1 MKKTI
6 CARSVVAALA
16 ATILVAAAP
25 PTAAAEAHRQPA
37 ASRVGLIGAGAGY
50 GEAHGSQRVGALQRQ
65 LARVG
70 EHPGPI
76 DGRFGP
82 LTEAAV
88 RDFQLREGLAVDGI
102 VGPITKAALERQ
114 LAVLAPGAGYGEPHG
129 SARVRALQRQLAR
142 VGEHPG
148 QIDGR
153 FGPLTEAAVREF
165 QLREDLA
172 VDGIVGEETSGT
184 LTRLT
189 AVRTESAGNGPRSE
203 QTKLQGEPPRT
214 TSPKSNP
221 ARVDRA
227 RQSVPLDRARHTAP
241 AERARPTAPAERA
254 RPTASVDRAG
264 PRGPRSSSGSEP
276 ALWLVALAVGAMLVV
291 LGVLALAFR
300 RHAAASRRP
309 DMPGP
314 EPPLFQIRIIGRK
327 GQGVM
332 TTAELLSLAALV
344 EDRHA
349 QAFPVFAED
358 RSGVV
363 MSLCRIGEREIRPR
377 EPIALPDA
385 LIVQDPSILPPISLL
400 EWLGPEGYLV
410 VNSSRSFEELGL
422 DEVAASLRKERRLTI
437 PATDLAPPHL
447 GRAVPNTVLLGAF
460 AGLCGVV
467 SFDSLAVAIRER
479 FPGPIGDANVS
490 AAEAGF
496 GYAENGAR
504 TLAPKERT
512 GRL

>member
-1 MKKTI
+1 MQKTTY
-6 CARSVVAALA
+6 VAAVTALVA
-16 ATILVAAAP
+16 AIALAAAP
-25 PTAAAEAHRQPA
+25 PSEAAEAHPQLVT
-37 ASRVGLIGAGAGY
+37 SRVGLIGAGAGY
-50 GEAHGSQRVGALQRQ
+50 AEPHGSQRVRAIQRQ
-65 LARVG
+65 LVRVG

-88 RDFQLREGLAVDGI
+88 REFQLHEGLAVDGV
-102 VGPITKAALERQ
+102 VGPITEAGLKRETGLIAL
-114 LAVLAPGAGYGEPHG
+114 GSGYGKPQG
-129 SARVRALQRQLAR
+129 SARVRAIQRQLVR

-148 QIDGR
+148 PIDGR

-165 QLREDLA
+165 QLHEGLA
-172 VDGIVGEETSGT
+172 VDGVVGKQTTGQ
-184 LTRLT
+184 LKRLI
-189 AVRTESAGNGPRSE
+189 AVRTERAGNAGPRSE
-203 QTKLQGEPPRT
+203 QSGLQE
-214 TSPKSNP
+214 KP
-221 ARVDRA
+221 AT
-227 RQSVPLDRARHTAP
+227 TAP
-241 AERARPTAPAERA
+241 PQSNAARFERARRSVPRDRAQHNAPADRPHHNAPVNRA
-254 RPTASVDRAG
+254 SQKRNG
-264 PRGPRSSSGSEP
+264 GGSESES
-276 ALWLVALAVGAMLVV
+276 AFWVVALVAGAILVV
-291 LGVLALAFR
+291 LAALALAFR
-300 RHAAASRRP
+300 RRAAKSRYP

-314 EPPLFQIRIIGRK
+314 DAPLFQIRIIGRK
-327 GQGVM
+327 GQGVV

-344 EDRHA
+344 DDRHA

-400 EWLGPEGYLV
+400 EWLGPEGFLV
-410 VNSSRSFEELGL
+410 VNSRRSFEELGL
-422 DEVAASLRKERRLTI
+422 DEVAASLHNERRLTI
-437 PATDLAPPHL
+437 PATDLAPRHL

-467 SFDSLAVAIRER
+467 SLDSLAVAIRER
-479 FPGPIGDANVS
+479 FPGPIGETNVA

-496 GYAENGAR
+496 EYAKNGAR
-504 TLAPKERT
+504 RLAPKERM